1 MVSTTGTY
9 ILHQHLPL
17 LANSISCPS
26 FSFCWDIFR
35 SNVSITSF
43 FICSFCISFV
53 LPPSSS
59 DNSMKHFWNTWHIHR
74 GNAYITS
81 SPSSSNVQRPQ
92 HGEQITHLYSPQI
105 QTEKPNHIMETHTTY
120 KETSNLV
127 SQPQQHSNNTHHTTQ
142 PARQQ
147 RIHETK
153 HVAHLS
159 LHLPGRRPGAYAPLK
174 MMKNHEKSEFL
185 KINEDGPRPL
195 INALKHL

>member
-1 MVSTTGTY
+1 MEQLVQST
-9 ILHQHLPL
+9 
-17 LANSISCPS
+17 
-26 FSFCWDIFR
+26 FSRTTLSMRPRLKWYLQQVLTFCTNIFHFWQIQYPAPVFHSAQTFFW

-120 KETSNLV
+120 KETSNLI

-147 RIHETK
+147 RMHETK

-159 LHLPGRRPGAYAPLK
+159 LHLPGRRPGAYAPLNYK
-174 MMKNHEKSEFL
+174 
-185 KINEDGPRPL
+185 
-195 INALKHL
+195 